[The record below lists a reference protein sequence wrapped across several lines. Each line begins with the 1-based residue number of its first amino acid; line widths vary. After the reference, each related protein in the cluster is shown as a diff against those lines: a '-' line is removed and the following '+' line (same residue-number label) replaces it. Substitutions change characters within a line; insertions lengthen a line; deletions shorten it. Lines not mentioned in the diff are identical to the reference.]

1 MKVAVPFDND
11 NILHKF
17 GMATAFEIY
26 EVEQGKL
33 KEGSTLKVAD
43 PNSQEKHSHA
53 GLAEKLKAVGV
64 DTAICDG
71 IGTGALNALQGA
83 GLKVYRGV
91 SGRPIDAV
99 SALMIGLLG

>member
-33 KEGSTLKVAD
+33 KDMDVNAFCK
-43 PNSQEKHSHA
+43 A
-53 GLAEKLKAVGV
+53 GCELVYERIREFMGDAPQSDDITMMWV
-64 DTAICDG
+64 TY
-71 IGTGALNALQGA
+71 TGGR
-83 GLKVYRGV
+83 GLG
-91 SGRPIDAV
+91 
-99 SALMIGLLG
+99 

>member
-43 PNSQEKHSHA
+43 PNSQEK
-53 GLAEKLKAVGV
+53 L
-64 DTAICDG
+64 
-71 IGTGALNALQGA
+71 
-83 GLKVYRGV
+83 
-91 SGRPIDAV
+91 
-99 SALMIGLLG
+99 

>member
-1 MKVAVPFDND
+1 M
-11 NILHKF
+11 
-17 GMATAFEIY
+17 
-26 EVEQGKL
+26 
-33 KEGSTLKVAD
+33 KVAD

-64 DTAICDG
+64 DTVICDG